1 MEEGWKM
8 SHVGSS
14 RRIEAA
20 LVVIVPEAEPLVGP
34 FRAKYDPAAGW
45 GVPAHITINHPFIP
59 GVRPTADVLSRLSK
73 RFAEMSPF
81 SFTLNHIARFP
92 KVIYLAPKPVAAFVR
107 LIEQIVQEFP
117 DSPPYGGRFDTITPH
132 LTVAYSDD
140 SGLLASVQRN
150 FSDAAS
156 EHLPVNAFADRIWL
170 MDDSAG
176 RWEKRASFPLGSR

>member
-1 MEEGWKM
+1 M
-8 SHVGSS
+8 SQAGIS

-45 GVPAHITINHPFIP
+45 GVPAHITINYPFIP

-81 SFTLNHIARFP
+81 SFTLDHIARFP
-92 KVIYLAPKPVAAFVR
+92 KVIYLTPKPVAAFVQ
-107 LIEQIVQEFP
+107 LIEQTVQEFP
-117 DSPPYGGRFDTITPH
+117 ESPLYEGRFDTITPH

-140 SGLLASVQRN
+140 RDLLASVQRE

-156 EHLPVNAFADRIWL
+156 GHLPLSAFADRVWL

-176 RWEKRASFPLGSR
+176 QWEKRASFPLGSR